1 MSRNQGASLFYRKDR
16 NTWIVQYYIKD
27 INNKKKSRKKSF
39 KEKAEAESFLEE
51 FMYKKDNKK
60 FIKNN
65 GITLKTI
72 IVSNTKKKMESD
84 IISEGQFMRINKT
97 LKQMPEDLL
106 NTNIEEISEE
116 DLQNYLNTL
125 KNYSNSSI
133 KKFYEL
139 LSQAFRSAF
148 ERDYIML
155 NPMKNVIRPK
165 SNKRDKKVRALT
177 IEEQEIF
184 TDFLIK
190 QDIKN
195 TPYKNVFLIQMFTGM
210 RIGEVLA
217 LKITDIDLAHNII
230 NVERTISKNKNSKVI
245 LGKTTKTYAGTRQ
258 LPIPKF
264 LRGYIM
270 EQMKIVKQSGYNVKL
285 LFRNSLGNIANP
297 AQVNT
302 AFKETIKNL
311 GFTDVTSHTLRHTFA
326 TRCIE
331 GGMKPVVLQRLMG
344 HTNIQITLNTYTSV
358 FNKYKESE
366 ITKVNNY
373 YLDNNI
379 ISNAQKEI
387 CDYSVVCMKNE
398 E

>member
-230 NVERTISKNKNSKVI
+230 NVEHTISVDAEE
-245 LGKTTKTYAGTRQ
+245 KTIMKDTPKSFNGMRE
-258 LPIPKF
+258 IPLTIYLKP
-264 LRGYIM
+264 YII
-270 EQMKIVKQSGYNVKL
+270 EQMNIAKINNHKENL
-285 LFRNSLGNIANP
+285 LFVNRNGGYVDHRIANRILKKILI
-297 AQVNT
+297 NE
-302 AFKETIKNL
+302 FNIKDIS
-311 GFTDVTSHTLRHTFA
+311 THSLRHTFG
-326 TRCIE
+326 TRCAECDIKE
-331 GGMKPVVLQRLMG
+331 VAIQRIMG
-344 HTNIQITLNTYTSV
+344 HSSINATLDNYVDVSE
-358 FNKYKESE
+358 KLKESE
-366 ITKVNNY
+366 LEKVYSYFKENM
-373 YLDNNI
+373 NI
-379 ISNAQKEI
+379 
-387 CDYSVVCMKNE
+387 DYEDIVF
-398 E
+398 

>member
-51 FMYKKDNKK
+51 FKYKKDNKK

-217 LKITDIDLAHNII
+217 LKVTDIDLAHNII
-230 NVERTISKNKNSKVI
+230 NVEHTISVDAEE
-245 LGKTTKTYAGTRQ
+245 KTIMKDTPKSFNGMRE
-258 LPIPKF
+258 IPLTIYLKP
-264 LRGYIM
+264 YII
-270 EQMKIVKQSGYNVKL
+270 EQMKIAKINNHKENL
-285 LFRNSLGNIANP
+285 LFVNRNGGYVDHRIANRILKKILI
-297 AQVNT
+297 NE
-302 AFKETIKNL
+302 FNIKDIS
-311 GFTDVTSHTLRHTFA
+311 THSLRHTFG
-326 TRCIE
+326 TRCAECDIKE
-331 GGMKPVVLQRLMG
+331 VAIQRIMG
-344 HTNIQITLNTYTSV
+344 HSSINATLDNYVDVSE
-358 FNKYKESE
+358 KLKESE
-366 ITKVNNY
+366 LEKVYSYFKENM
-373 YLDNNI
+373 NI
-379 ISNAQKEI
+379 
-387 CDYSVVCMKNE
+387 DYEDIVF
-398 E
+398 

>member
-116 DLQNYLNTL
+116 LQNYLNTL

-217 LKITDIDLAHNII
+217 LKVTDIDLAHNII
-230 NVERTISKNKNSKVI
+230 NVEHTISVDAEE
-245 LGKTTKTYAGTRQ
+245 KTIMKDTPKSFNGMRE
-258 LPIPKF
+258 IPLTIYLKP
-264 LRGYIM
+264 YII
-270 EQMKIVKQSGYNVKL
+270 EQMNIAKINNHKENL
-285 LFRNSLGNIANP
+285 LFVNRNGGYVDHRIANRILKKILI
-297 AQVNT
+297 NE
-302 AFKETIKNL
+302 FNIKDIS
-311 GFTDVTSHTLRHTFA
+311 THSLRHTFG
-326 TRCIE
+326 TRCAECDIKE
-331 GGMKPVVLQRLMG
+331 VAIQRIMG
-344 HTNIQITLNTYTSV
+344 HSSINATLDNYVDVSE
-358 FNKYKESE
+358 KLKESE
-366 ITKVNNY
+366 LEKVYSYFKENM
-373 YLDNNI
+373 NI
-379 ISNAQKEI
+379 
-387 CDYSVVCMKNE
+387 DYEDIVF
-398 E
+398 

>member
-217 LKITDIDLAHNII
+217 LKVTDIDLAHNII
-230 NVERTISKNKNSKVI
+230 NVEHTISVDAEE
-245 LGKTTKTYAGTRQ
+245 KTIMKD
-258 LPIPKF
+258 IPKSF
-264 LRGYIM
+264 NGMREIPLTIYLKPYII
-270 EQMKIVKQSGYNVKL
+270 EQMNIAKINNHKENL
-285 LFRNSLGNIANP
+285 LFVNRNGGYVDHRIANRILKKILI
-297 AQVNT
+297 NE
-302 AFKETIKNL
+302 FNIKDIS
-311 GFTDVTSHTLRHTFA
+311 THSLRHTFG
-326 TRCIE
+326 TRCAECDIKE
-331 GGMKPVVLQRLMG
+331 VAIQRIMG
-344 HTNIQITLNTYTSV
+344 HSSINATLDNYVDVSE
-358 FNKYKESE
+358 KLKESE
-366 ITKVNNY
+366 LEKVYSYFKENM
-373 YLDNNI
+373 NI
-379 ISNAQKEI
+379 
-387 CDYSVVCMKNE
+387 DYEDIVF
-398 E
+398 

>member
-1 MSRNQGASLFYRKDR
+1 MKLRTK
-16 NTWIVQYYIKD
+16 TK
-27 INNKKKSRKKSF
+27 
-39 KEKAEAESFLEE
+39 LET
-51 FMYKKDNKK
+51 N
-60 FIKNN
+60 
-65 GITLKTI
+65 
-72 IVSNTKKKMESD
+72 
-84 IISEGQFMRINKT
+84 IISENSLGRINQT
-97 LKQMPEDLL
+97 LNVIKKSYLYNKKIDEI
-106 NTNIEEISEE
+106 TTEEIQSF
-116 DLQNYLNTL
+116 LNTL
-125 KNYSNSSI
+125 TDYSNSTI
-133 KKFYEL
+133 KKIYSEFNQIFNYAF
-139 LSQAFRSAF
+139 SQNLILA
-148 ERDYIML
+148 
-155 NPMKNVIRPK
+155 NPMADIIKPK
-165 SNKRDKKVRALT
+165 SKIVNKPLKALT
-177 IEEQEIF
+177 IEEQEYMAKY
-184 TDFLIK
+184 LMSLSLK
-190 QDIKN
+190 KCR
-195 TPYKNVFLIQMFTGM
+195 YKNVFLIQMFTGM

-379 ISNAQKEI
+379 ISNAQK
-387 CDYSVVCMKNE
+387 
-398 E
+398 

>member
-72 IVSNTKKKMESD
+72 IVSNTKKKMESY

-217 LKITDIDLAHNII
+217 LKVTDIDLAHNII
-230 NVERTISKNKNSKVI
+230 NVEHTISVDAEE
-245 LGKTTKTYAGTRQ
+245 KTIMKDTPKSFNGMRE
-258 LPIPKF
+258 IPLTIYLKP
-264 LRGYIM
+264 YII
-270 EQMKIVKQSGYNVKL
+270 EQMNIAKINNHKENL
-285 LFRNSLGNIANP
+285 LFVNRNGGYVDHRIANRILKKILI
-297 AQVNT
+297 NE
-302 AFKETIKNL
+302 FNIKDIS
-311 GFTDVTSHTLRHTFA
+311 THSLRHTFG
-326 TRCIE
+326 TRCAECDIKE
-331 GGMKPVVLQRLMG
+331 VAIQRIMG
-344 HTNIQITLNTYTSV
+344 HSSINATLDNYVDVSE
-358 FNKYKESE
+358 KLKESE
-366 ITKVNNY
+366 LEKVYSYFKENM
-373 YLDNNI
+373 NI
-379 ISNAQKEI
+379 
-387 CDYSVVCMKNE
+387 DYEDIVF
-398 E
+398 

>member
-106 NTNIEEISEE
+106 NTNIEEITEE

-230 NVERTISKNKNSKVI
+230 NVEHTISVDAEE
-245 LGKTTKTYAGTRQ
+245 KTIMKDTPKSFNGMRE
-258 LPIPKF
+258 IPLTIYLKP
-264 LRGYIM
+264 YII
-270 EQMKIVKQSGYNVKL
+270 EQMNIAKINNHKENL
-285 LFRNSLGNIANP
+285 LFVNRNGGYVDHRIANRILKKILI
-297 AQVNT
+297 NE
-302 AFKETIKNL
+302 FNIKDIS
-311 GFTDVTSHTLRHTFA
+311 THSLRHTFG
-326 TRCIE
+326 TRCVECDIKE
-331 GGMKPVVLQRLMG
+331 VAIQRIMG
-344 HTNIQITLNTYTSV
+344 HSSINATLDNYVDVSE
-358 FNKYKESE
+358 KLKESE
-366 ITKVNNY
+366 LEKVYSYFKENM
-373 YLDNNI
+373 NI
-379 ISNAQKEI
+379 
-387 CDYSVVCMKNE
+387 DYEDIVF
-398 E
+398 

>member
-1 MSRNQGASLFYRKDR
+1 MSRNQGASLFYRKDK
-16 NTWIVQYYIKD
+16 NTWIVKYYIKD

-72 IVSNTKKKMESD
+72 IVSNTKKKMESY

-217 LKITDIDLAHNII
+217 LKVTDIDLAHNII
-230 NVERTISKNKNSKVI
+230 NVEHTISVDAEE
-245 LGKTTKTYAGTRQ
+245 KTIMKDTPKSFNGMRE
-258 LPIPKF
+258 IPLTIYLKP
-264 LRGYIM
+264 YII
-270 EQMKIVKQSGYNVKL
+270 EQMNIAKINNHKENL
-285 LFRNSLGNIANP
+285 LFVNRNGGYVDHRIANRILKKILI
-297 AQVNT
+297 NE
-302 AFKETIKNL
+302 FNIKDIS
-311 GFTDVTSHTLRHTFA
+311 THSLRHTFG
-326 TRCIE
+326 TRCAECDIKE
-331 GGMKPVVLQRLMG
+331 VAIQRIMG
-344 HTNIQITLNTYTSV
+344 HSSINATLDNYVDVSE
-358 FNKYKESE
+358 KLKESE
-366 ITKVNNY
+366 LEKVYSYFKENM
-373 YLDNNI
+373 NI
-379 ISNAQKEI
+379 
-387 CDYSVVCMKNE
+387 DYEDIVF
-398 E
+398 

>member
-1 MSRNQGASLFYRKDR
+1 MNRNQGASLFYRKDR

-217 LKITDIDLAHNII
+217 LKVTDIDLAHNII
-230 NVERTISKNKNSKVI
+230 NVEHTISVDAEE
-245 LGKTTKTYAGTRQ
+245 KTIMKD
-258 LPIPKF
+258 IPKSF
-264 LRGYIM
+264 NGMREIPLTIYLKPYII
-270 EQMKIVKQSGYNVKL
+270 EQMNIAKINNHKENL
-285 LFRNSLGNIANP
+285 LFVNRNGGYVDHRIANRILKKILI
-297 AQVNT
+297 NE
-302 AFKETIKNL
+302 FNIKDIS
-311 GFTDVTSHTLRHTFA
+311 THSLRHTFG
-326 TRCIE
+326 TRCAECDIKE
-331 GGMKPVVLQRLMG
+331 VAIQRIMG
-344 HTNIQITLNTYTSV
+344 HSSINATLDNYVDVSE
-358 FNKYKESE
+358 KLKESE
-366 ITKVNNY
+366 LEKVYSYFKENM
-373 YLDNNI
+373 NI
-379 ISNAQKEI
+379 
-387 CDYSVVCMKNE
+387 DYEDIVF
-398 E
+398 

>member
-177 IEEQEIF
+177 IEEQDIF

-217 LKITDIDLAHNII
+217 LKVTDIDLAHNII
-230 NVERTISKNKNSKVI
+230 NVEHTISVDAEE
-245 LGKTTKTYAGTRQ
+245 KTIMKDTPKSFNGMRE
-258 LPIPKF
+258 IPLTIYLKP
-264 LRGYIM
+264 YII
-270 EQMKIVKQSGYNVKL
+270 EQMNIAKINNHKENL
-285 LFRNSLGNIANP
+285 LFVNRNGGYVDHRIANRILKKILI
-297 AQVNT
+297 NE
-302 AFKETIKNL
+302 FNIKDIS
-311 GFTDVTSHTLRHTFA
+311 THSLRHTFG
-326 TRCIE
+326 TRCAECDIKE
-331 GGMKPVVLQRLMG
+331 VAIQRIMG
-344 HTNIQITLNTYTSV
+344 HSSINATLDNYVDVSE
-358 FNKYKESE
+358 KLKESE
-366 ITKVNNY
+366 LEKVYSYFKENM
-373 YLDNNI
+373 NI
-379 ISNAQKEI
+379 
-387 CDYSVVCMKNE
+387 DYEDIVF
-398 E
+398 

>member
-1 MSRNQGASLFYRKDR
+1 MKLRTK
-16 NTWIVQYYIKD
+16 TK
-27 INNKKKSRKKSF
+27 
-39 KEKAEAESFLEE
+39 LET
-51 FMYKKDNKK
+51 N
-60 FIKNN
+60 
-65 GITLKTI
+65 
-72 IVSNTKKKMESD
+72 
-84 IISEGQFMRINKT
+84 IISENSLGRINQT
-97 LKQMPEDLL
+97 LNVIKKSYLYNKKIDEI
-106 NTNIEEISEE
+106 TTEEIQSF
-116 DLQNYLNTL
+116 LNTL
-125 KNYSNSSI
+125 TDYSNSTI
-133 KKFYEL
+133 KKIYSEFNQIFNYAF
-139 LSQAFRSAF
+139 SQNLILA
-148 ERDYIML
+148 
-155 NPMKNVIRPK
+155 NPMADIIKPK
-165 SNKRDKKVRALT
+165 SKIVNKPLKALT
-177 IEEQEIF
+177 IEEQEYMAKY
-184 TDFLIK
+184 LMSLSLK
-190 QDIKN
+190 KCR
-195 TPYKNVFLIQMFTGM
+195 YKNVFLIQMFTGM

-358 FNKYKESE
+358 FNKYKES
-366 ITKVNNY
+366 
-373 YLDNNI
+373 
-379 ISNAQKEI
+379 
-387 CDYSVVCMKNE
+387 
-398 E
+398 

>member
-51 FMYKKDNKK
+51 FMYKKDNKE

-217 LKITDIDLAHNII
+217 LKVTDIDLAHNII
-230 NVERTISKNKNSKVI
+230 NVEHTISVDAEE
-245 LGKTTKTYAGTRQ
+245 KTIMKDTPKSFNGMRE
-258 LPIPKF
+258 IPLTIYLKP
-264 LRGYIM
+264 YII
-270 EQMKIVKQSGYNVKL
+270 EQMNIAKINNHKENL
-285 LFRNSLGNIANP
+285 LFVNRNGGYVDHRIANRILKKILI
-297 AQVNT
+297 NE
-302 AFKETIKNL
+302 FNIKDIS
-311 GFTDVTSHTLRHTFA
+311 THSLRHTFG
-326 TRCIE
+326 TRCAECDIKE
-331 GGMKPVVLQRLMG
+331 VAIQRIMG
-344 HTNIQITLNTYTSV
+344 HSSINATLDNYVDVSE
-358 FNKYKESE
+358 KLKESE
-366 ITKVNNY
+366 LEKVYSYFKENM
-373 YLDNNI
+373 NI
-379 ISNAQKEI
+379 
-387 CDYSVVCMKNE
+387 DYEDIVF
-398 E
+398 

>member
-106 NTNIEEISEE
+106 NTNIEEITEE

-230 NVERTISKNKNSKVI
+230 NVEHTISVDAEE
-245 LGKTTKTYAGTRQ
+245 KTIMKDTPKSFNGMRE
-258 LPIPKF
+258 IPLTIYLKP
-264 LRGYIM
+264 YII
-270 EQMKIVKQSGYNVKL
+270 EQMNIAKINNHKENL
-285 LFRNSLGNIANP
+285 LFVNRNGGYVDHRIANRILKKILI
-297 AQVNT
+297 NE
-302 AFKETIKNL
+302 FNIKDIS
-311 GFTDVTSHTLRHTFA
+311 THSLRHTFG
-326 TRCIE
+326 TRCAECDIKE
-331 GGMKPVVLQRLMG
+331 VAIQRIMG
-344 HTNIQITLNTYTSV
+344 HSSINATLDNYVDVSE
-358 FNKYKESE
+358 KLKESE
-366 ITKVNNY
+366 LEKVYSYFKENM
-373 YLDNNI
+373 NI
-379 ISNAQKEI
+379 
-387 CDYSVVCMKNE
+387 DYEDIVF
-398 E
+398 

>member
-106 NTNIEEISEE
+106 NTNIEEITEE

-125 KNYSNSSI
+125 KNYGNSSI

-217 LKITDIDLAHNII
+217 LKVTDIDLAHNII
-230 NVERTISKNKNSKVI
+230 NVEHTISVDAEE
-245 LGKTTKTYAGTRQ
+245 KTIMKDTPKSFNGMRE
-258 LPIPKF
+258 IPLTIYLKP
-264 LRGYIM
+264 YII
-270 EQMKIVKQSGYNVKL
+270 EQMNIAKINNHKENL
-285 LFRNSLGNIANP
+285 LFVNRNGGYVDHRIANRILKKILI
-297 AQVNT
+297 NE
-302 AFKETIKNL
+302 FNIKDIS
-311 GFTDVTSHTLRHTFA
+311 THSLRHTFG
-326 TRCIE
+326 TRCAECDIKE
-331 GGMKPVVLQRLMG
+331 VAIQRIMG
-344 HTNIQITLNTYTSV
+344 HSSINATLDNYVDVSE
-358 FNKYKESE
+358 KLKESE
-366 ITKVNNY
+366 LEKVYSYFKENM
-373 YLDNNI
+373 NI
-379 ISNAQKEI
+379 
-387 CDYSVVCMKNE
+387 DYEDIVF
-398 E
+398 

>member
-27 INNKKKSRKKSF
+27 INNKKKSRKKGF

-217 LKITDIDLAHNII
+217 LKVTDIDLAHNII
-230 NVERTISKNKNSKVI
+230 NVEHTISVDAEE
-245 LGKTTKTYAGTRQ
+245 KTIMKDTPKSFNGMRE
-258 LPIPKF
+258 IPLTIYLKP
-264 LRGYIM
+264 YII
-270 EQMKIVKQSGYNVKL
+270 EQMNIAKINNHKENL
-285 LFRNSLGNIANP
+285 LFVNRNGGYVDHRIANRILKKILI
-297 AQVNT
+297 NE
-302 AFKETIKNL
+302 FNIKDIS
-311 GFTDVTSHTLRHTFA
+311 THSLRHTFG
-326 TRCIE
+326 TRCAECDIKE
-331 GGMKPVVLQRLMG
+331 VAIQRIMG
-344 HTNIQITLNTYTSV
+344 HSSINATLDNYVDVSE
-358 FNKYKESE
+358 KLKESE
-366 ITKVNNY
+366 LEKVYSYFKENM
-373 YLDNNI
+373 NI
-379 ISNAQKEI
+379 
-387 CDYSVVCMKNE
+387 DYEDIVF
-398 E
+398 

>member
-230 NVERTISKNKNSKVI
+230 NVEHTISVDAEE
-245 LGKTTKTYAGTRQ
+245 KTIMKD
-258 LPIPKF
+258 IPKSF
-264 LRGYIM
+264 NGMREIPLTIYLKPYII
-270 EQMKIVKQSGYNVKL
+270 EQMNIAKINNHKENL
-285 LFRNSLGNIANP
+285 LFVNRNGGYVDHRIANRILKKILI
-297 AQVNT
+297 NE
-302 AFKETIKNL
+302 FNIKDIS
-311 GFTDVTSHTLRHTFA
+311 THSLRHTFG
-326 TRCIE
+326 TRCAECDIKE
-331 GGMKPVVLQRLMG
+331 VAIQRIMG
-344 HTNIQITLNTYTSV
+344 HSSINATLDNYVDVSE
-358 FNKYKESE
+358 KLKESE
-366 ITKVNNY
+366 LEKVYSYFKENM
-373 YLDNNI
+373 NI
-379 ISNAQKEI
+379 
-387 CDYSVVCMKNE
+387 DYEDIVF
-398 E
+398 

>member
-1 MSRNQGASLFYRKDR
+1 MSRNKGASLFYRKER
-16 NTWIVQYYIKD
+16 NTWIVQYYINDYDDK
-27 INNKKKSRKKSF
+27 RTKKSF
-39 KEKAEAESFLEE
+39 KEKADAESFLEE
-51 FMYKKDNKK
+51 LMYKKDNKK
-60 FIKNN
+60 FVENN

-84 IISEGQFMRINKT
+84 IISEGQYMRINKT
-97 LKQMPEDLL
+97 LKQIPEELL
-106 NTNIEEISEE
+106 NNNIEEITEE
-116 DLQNYLNTL
+116 DIQKYLNTL

-217 LKITDIDLAHNII
+217 LKVTDIDLAHNII
-230 NVERTISKNKNSKVI
+230 NVEHTISVDAEE
-245 LGKTTKTYAGTRQ
+245 KTIMKDTPKSFNGMRE
-258 LPIPKF
+258 IPLTIYLKP
-264 LRGYIM
+264 YII
-270 EQMKIVKQSGYNVKL
+270 EQMNIAKINNHKENL
-285 LFRNSLGNIANP
+285 LFVNRNGGYVDHRIANRILKKILI
-297 AQVNT
+297 NE
-302 AFKETIKNL
+302 FNIKDIS
-311 GFTDVTSHTLRHTFA
+311 THSLRHTFG
-326 TRCIE
+326 TRCAECDIKE
-331 GGMKPVVLQRLMG
+331 VAIQRIMG
-344 HTNIQITLNTYTSV
+344 HSSINATLDNYVDVSE
-358 FNKYKESE
+358 KLKESE
-366 ITKVNNY
+366 LEKVYSYFKENM
-373 YLDNNI
+373 NI
-379 ISNAQKEI
+379 
-387 CDYSVVCMKNE
+387 DYEDIVF
-398 E
+398 

>member
-106 NTNIEEISEE
+106 NTNIEEITEE

-125 KNYSNSSI
+125 KNYGNSSI

-230 NVERTISKNKNSKVI
+230 NVEHTISVDAEE
-245 LGKTTKTYAGTRQ
+245 KTIMKDTPKSFNGMRE
-258 LPIPKF
+258 IPLTIYLKP
-264 LRGYIM
+264 YII
-270 EQMKIVKQSGYNVKL
+270 EQMNIAKINNHKENL
-285 LFRNSLGNIANP
+285 LFVNRNGGYVDHRIANRILKKILI
-297 AQVNT
+297 NE
-302 AFKETIKNL
+302 FNIKDIS
-311 GFTDVTSHTLRHTFA
+311 THSLRHTFG
-326 TRCIE
+326 TRCAECDIKE
-331 GGMKPVVLQRLMG
+331 VAIQRIMG
-344 HTNIQITLNTYTSV
+344 HSSINATLDNYVDVSE
-358 FNKYKESE
+358 KLKESE
-366 ITKVNNY
+366 LEKVYSYFKENM
-373 YLDNNI
+373 NI
-379 ISNAQKEI
+379 
-387 CDYSVVCMKNE
+387 DYEDIVF
-398 E
+398 

>member
-84 IISEGQFMRINKT
+84 IISEGQYMRINKT
-97 LKQMPEDLL
+97 LKQIPEELL
-106 NTNIEEISEE
+106 NNNIEEITEE
-116 DLQNYLNTL
+116 DIQKYLNTL

-139 LSQAFRSAF
+139 LSQAFRSAY
-148 ERDYIML
+148 ERDYIKL

-165 SNKRDKKVRALT
+165 SNKKDKKVRALT
-177 IEEQEIF
+177 IEEQEKF
-184 TDFLIK
+184 TDYLIN

-230 NVERTISKNKNSKVI
+230 KVEHTISVDAEEKTIIKDTPKSFNGMREIPLSRYLKPYVI
-245 LGKTTKTYAGTRQ
+245 
-258 LPIPKF
+258 
-264 LRGYIM
+264 
-270 EQMKIVKQSGYNVKL
+270 EQMRIAINNNHKETL
-285 LFRNSLGNIANP
+285 LFVNRNGGDVDHRIANKILKKILL
-297 AQVNT
+297 NEFDIEDIST
-302 AFKETIKNL
+302 H
-311 GFTDVTSHTLRHTFA
+311 SLRHTFG
-326 TRCIE
+326 TRCTE
-331 GGMKPVVLQRLMG
+331 SGVKEVALQRIMG
-344 HTNIQITLNTYTSV
+344 HSSVNATLDNYVDISD
-358 FNKYKESE
+358 KLKESE
-366 ITKVNNY
+366 LKSVY
-373 YLDNNI
+373 SYFRDNMNI
-379 ISNAQKEI
+379 DFE
-387 CDYSVVCMKNE
+387 DFV
-398 E
+398 